1 MVKLVSLTLAPH
13 PLTPQSHALKCTAHM
28 HHPSPSSHRLITPPN
43 PPPPVSRFQLD
54 VLRAIRQLGYPPSIA
69 TLEHSCEYTIDIA
82 MPHCMVAIEV
92 DGPLHFYRNRRELQA
107 RDGVHVAVVG
117 VGVEM

>member
-1 MVKLVSLTLAPH
+1 M
-13 PLTPQSHALKCTAHM
+13 
-28 HHPSPSSHRLITPPN
+28 
-43 PPPPVSRFQLD
+43 D